1 MNLICS
7 DTGKAARAACPNILE
22 IYGAKNLALLQNQH
36 KPRIGK
42 LIHFMK
48 VSMNKI

>member
-36 KPRIGK
+36 KPYVR
-42 LIHFMK
+42 
-48 VSMNKI
+48 KINSFHESKHE

>member
-1 MNLICS
+1 MNLIYS

-36 KPRIGK
+36 KTYVR
-42 LIHFMK
+42 
-48 VSMNKI
+48 KINSFHESKHE